1 MEWNIT
7 CFNGRYIF
15 KLFLF
20 SGGVMFVT
28 VPIKKKTSQLSVV
41 AGISRMVEGLAT
53 N

>member
-1 MEWNIT
+1 MVV
-7 CFNGRYIF
+7 
-15 KLFLF
+15 F

-28 VPIKKKTSQLSVV
+28 VPFEKTTGQLSVV